1 MKLHIELGGI
11 KMGELINC
19 GKCGRMFS
27 SNNGQKFCDRC
38 KNSDEDDFMI
48 VREYIYDNPN
58 STAAEVAEGTGIDE
72 SKILKFLR
80 QGKLQL
86 KGEGVGYPCD
96 KCGKSIS
103 TGKFCD
109 QCSMELKN
117 DLNKA
122 FGIGSKP
129 DAKAK
134 EEDKK
139 GIKMHIKR

>member
-1 MKLHIELGGI
+1 
-11 KMGELINC
+11 MGELINC

-27 SNNGQKFCDRC
+27 SENEQKLCSKC

-58 STAAEVAEGTGIDE
+58 SMASEVAEETGVDE

-86 KGEGVGYPCD
+86 KGDGVGYPCER
-96 KCGKSIS
+96 CGKSIS

-109 QCSMELKN
+109 ICAFELKN
-117 DLNKA
+117 EINKA
-122 FGIGSKP
+122 FGIGEKKNAKP
-129 DAKAK
+129 MIQ
-134 EEDKK
+134 KK
-139 GIKMHIKR
+139 HSSKMHIK